1 MVYAISLL
9 VEIITMSRILKFK
22 YLLPTVALLSACSTP
37 SAITGAVKQVDTP
50 TNWSSN
56 KLVQP
61 AIGQIKQQTSIEINN
76 WVRSF
81 NHPQL
86 SQLITQAIANN
97 YNFKAQAAKLASA
110 KERITVADAT
120 DFPELSLSLGQSR
133 RKSVSNGG
141 SSYSNSADINLQ
153 LSYELDLWGKLSD
166 EQAKAQLSYASELA
180 QFQQAELTLVAD
192 VSKAYFN
199 LVEAKSLLALYQER
213 SKNLQNNL
221 EMIQSSYRLGL
232 SDALDVYLTQND
244 VSREL
249 ARVAQQQQQV
259 ASQSRTLELLL
270 GEYPNADI
278 TSDVELISFDTVL
291 SQGLPS
297 DILTRRSDI
306 MASWYDLMALDASL
320 AIAHKQRFPRI
331 SLTASTG
338 DNANELGNLLDGGAM
353 AWSLIGNLTMPL
365 FNSGRLASLEEQ
377 ARLAVVQKEQLYLQQ
392 VYQAFADV
400 ENNLANAITLKQQFA
415 HYEKAKDNAI
425 SAEKISFDQYLKGLV
440 TYTTVLESQ
449 RRAFDAQTS
458 LIQLQN
464 QLLNNRISLFVA
476 LGGSPFSETASSQS
490 K

>member
-1 MVYAISLL
+1 MLL
-9 VEIITMSRILKFK
+9 LLQVETIQMSRTKKFK
-22 YLLPTVALLSACSTP
+22 YLLPTIAVLSACAGP
-37 SAITGAVKQVDTP
+37 SAVTDNVKQLTAP
-50 TNWSSN
+50 SNWSNEREASSN
-56 KLVQP
+56 
-61 AIGQIKQQTSIEINN
+61 IEDNYIEINN
-76 WVRSF
+76 WIKSF

-86 SQLITQAIANN
+86 SQLIIQATKNN
-97 YNFKAQAAKLASA
+97 YNFKAQSAKLAIA
-110 KERITVADAT
+110 KSRIQVADAS
-120 DFPELSLSLGQSR
+120 DLPELSLSLGQSR
-133 RKSVSNGG
+133 RKSVSTDETN
-141 SSYSNSADINLQ
+141 YTNSADINLQ

-166 EQAKAQLSYASELA
+166 EQTKAQLNYASELA
-180 QFQQAELTLVAD
+180 QYQQAELNLVAD

-199 LVEAKSLLALYQER
+199 LVEAKSLLSLYQER
-213 SKNLQNNL
+213 ANNLKNNL

-249 ARVAQQQQQV
+249 ARIAEQQQQV
-259 ASQSRTLELLL
+259 ATKGRALELLL
-270 GEYPNADI
+270 GEYPDADI
-278 TSDVELISFDTVL
+278 TSDVQLTSFDTQIT
-291 SQGLPS
+291 QGIPS

-306 MASWYDLMALDASL
+306 MASWYELMSLDASL

-338 DNANELGNLLDGGAM
+338 DSANELGNLLDSGAM

-365 FNSGRLASLEEQ
+365 FNAGRLAALEEQ

-392 VYQAFADV
+392 VYQAFAEV
-400 ENNLANAITLKQQFA
+400 ENTLANAKALKERFN

-425 SAEKISFDQYLKGLV
+425 SAETISFDQYLKGLV

-449 RRAFDAQTS
+449 RRAFDAQST

-464 QLLNNRISLFVA
+464 QLLVNRISLFVA
-476 LGGSPFSETASSQS
+476 LGGSPFSESANLQS